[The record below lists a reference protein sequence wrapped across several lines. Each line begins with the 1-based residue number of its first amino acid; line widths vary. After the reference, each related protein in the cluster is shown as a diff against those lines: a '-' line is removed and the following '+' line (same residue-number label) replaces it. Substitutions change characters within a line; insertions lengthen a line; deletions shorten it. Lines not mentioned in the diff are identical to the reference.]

1 MKIKDRRNKLM
12 SEKLNFNIFIKTALI
27 ILFCSPVLMGT
38 SKNELIFNDSVEEP
52 SYVYLKPKYDSKT
65 VLRNPL
71 NGWVMYAARNADES
85 YWDTEYFVP
94 ELGKKVKTID
104 YAAACYIRTS
114 WSSLNPK
121 DGVYTWDN
129 PSSKLAK
136 LIKGAEKRGLP
147 IAFRI
152 VVDGRDQGQNTPK
165 FVFDA
170 GAKYYLENSENP
182 DRQTPYPQDPTF
194 RKYYTK
200 FIEAF
205 AKEFNNPL
213 RTSFIDAYGLGKWG
227 EAHHVVYQ
235 DPKNAYPEK
244 TEKIKEE
251 VLDWV
256 TDLYARTFT
265 KVPLVINYHRLVGHP
280 ESWAPANPNSER
292 LLEKAIAKGYSLR
305 HDAFG
310 MTGYYQGWEKDFA
323 KKWNFKRPIIM
334 EGGWITSRTHSYWKD
349 PSGQY
354 RKGYAEDVR
363 KGEFEASAEAK
374 VNMMDFRSGDT
385 DSWFE
390 KAFPLVQ
397 AFASE
402 GGYRLYPNEI
412 NLPNQV
418 KANTTATITH
428 RWKNMGWGYFP
439 NNIPQW
445 NYKYKVAFALLD
457 LKNEVK
463 QIFVDQTAEPANWL
477 KDKSVSYD
485 LNVTVDLSKADY
497 TWAVA
502 IVDTTQ
508 ENQPAIK
515 LAIDGEVT
523 PNGWV
528 KLMDLAVQ

>member
-1 MKIKDRRNKLM
+1 MNNKVKLTAVTRIALTLFLCFATWLCFSKDDLGKN
-12 SEKLNFNIFIKTALI
+12 N
-27 ILFCSPVLMGT
+27 GT
-38 SKNELIFNDSVEEP
+38 KQGYIS
-52 SYVYLKPKYDSKT
+52 LKPRYDNKS

-71 NGWVMYAARNADES
+71 NGWVMYAARSADES
-85 YWDTEYFVP
+85 YWDSEYFVP
-94 ELGKKVKTID
+94 ELGKKVKAID
-104 YAAACYIRTS
+104 YASACYLRTS

-121 DGVYTWDN
+121 DDVYTWND
-129 PSSKLAK
+129 PKSKIGK
-136 LIKGAEKRGLP
+136 LIRGAKKRGVP

-152 VVDGRDQGQNTPK
+152 VVDGRDQGQNTPQ

-170 GAKYYLENSENP
+170 GAKYYVENPENP
-182 DRQTPYPQDPTF
+182 DRQTPYPQDPIF

-200 FIEAF
+200 FITAF
-205 AKEFNNPL
+205 AKEFNDPT

-235 DPKNAYPEK
+235 DPKNATAEN
-244 TEKIKEE
+244 TEKLKEE

-256 TDLYARTFT
+256 TDLYTRTFT
-265 KVPLVINYHRLVGHP
+265 KIPLVINYHRLVGHP

-292 LLEKAIAKGYSLR
+292 LLVKAIEKGYSLR

-310 MTGYYQGWEKDFA
+310 MTGYYQRWEKEFA

-334 EGGWITSRTHSYWKD
+334 EGGWITSRTHRYWID
-349 PSGQY
+349 PSGKY
-354 RKGYAEDVR
+354 REGHAEDVR
-363 KGEFEASAEAK
+363 KGEFDASAEAR

-390 KAFPLVQ
+390 KSFTLVQ
-397 AFASE
+397 SFVSE

-412 NLPNQV
+412 NLPTQI
-418 KANTTATITH
+418 KANTAATITH
-428 RWKNMGWGYFP
+428 HWKNMGWGYFP

-457 LKNEVK
+457 VENKVK
-463 QIFVDQTAEPANWL
+463 QLFVDKAAEPANWL
-477 KDKSVSYD
+477 KGHSAAYD
-485 LNVTVDLSKADY
+485 LNTTVALATGKY

-502 IVDTTQ
+502 IVDTTK

-515 LAIDGEVT
+515 LAVEGET
-523 PNGWV
+523 TENGWV
-528 KLMDLAVQ
+528 KLNELQVQ

>member
-1 MKIKDRRNKLM
+1 MNTKFKHQ
-12 SEKLNFNIFIKTALI
+12 I
-27 ILFCSPVLMGT
+27 ILKVAVVAFLCTFVLISSFSISFG
-38 SKNELIFNDSVEEP
+38 KIEDGFKV
-52 SYVYLKPKYDSKT
+52 SYVLLKPKYDSSS
-65 VLRNPL
+65 VLHNPL
-71 NGWVMYAARNADES
+71 NGWVMYAARSADES
-85 YWDTEYFVP
+85 YWDTEFFVP
-94 ELGKKVKTID
+94 ELGKKVKAID
-104 YAAACYIRTS
+104 YASACYIRTS

-121 DGVYTWDN
+121 DGVYAWDN
-129 PSSKLAK
+129 PNSRIAK

-147 IAFRI
+147 VAFRV

-165 FVFDA
+165 FVFEA
-170 GAKYYLENSENP
+170 GAKFYLENPENP
-182 DRQTPYPQDPTF
+182 NRQTPYPQDPIF

-205 AKEFNNPL
+205 AKEFNDPK

-235 DPKNAYPEK
+235 DLKTAETVDIEK
-244 TEKIKEE
+244 TKEE

-256 TDLYARTFT
+256 TDLYSRTFT
-265 KVPLVINYHRLVGHP
+265 KVPLIINYHRLVGHP

-292 LLEKAIAKGYSLR
+292 LLQKAIEKGYSLR

-310 MTGYYQGWEKDFA
+310 MTGYYQGWEKAFA

-334 EGGWITSRTHSYWKD
+334 EGGWITSKTHSYWTD
-349 PSGQY
+349 PSGKY
-354 RKGYAEDVR
+354 RKGHPEDVR
-363 KGEFEASAEAK
+363 KGEFEASQEAH
-374 VNMMDFRSGDT
+374 VNMMDFRVGDT

-390 KAFPLVQ
+390 KSFALVQ
-397 AFASE
+397 GFVAE
-402 GGYRLYPNEI
+402 GGYRLYPDEI
-412 NLPNQV
+412 KLPNQL
-418 KANTTATITH
+418 KNKTATTITH
-428 RWKNMGWGYFP
+428 SWKNTGWGYFP

-445 NYKYKVAFALLD
+445 NHKYKVAFALLD
-457 LKNEVK
+457 ASNQVT
-463 QIFVDQTAEPANWL
+463 QIFVDQKAEPANWL

-523 PNGWV
+523 SNGWV